1 LFSEK
6 VKILIVK
13 LSALGDVV
21 QTLPSLSLLK
31 KVFPES
37 KIDWVVDK
45 RNAEILEKHPYLN
58 KILVFSNNTF
68 FSFKNL
74 KKFLKDL
81 RSEEYDVVI
90 DYQGLLKSGI
100 ITGLSKAKYKIGFA
114 NHREGSPL
122 FYNLKL
128 PPYDKNLHAVKR
140 YLFLTKKAI
149 EILGKPKDLI
159 YFEEIPEPIF
169 SSEILN
175 KKLKFI
181 KKPYIVFVPSARWET
196 KWWPFS
202 HWEKLIELCKDL
214 AKNFDIFI
222 TGSSSEINLKS
233 WAEEME
239 KKYPYIYS
247 LVGKLSLKELII
259 LIKDSKALVSVDTG
273 PMHIAEA
280 LKKPVVALFG
290 PTSPERTGPWA
301 GDFKVIR
308 SSLSCSPCFKKKCKK
323 LKCMFEIK
331 PEEVKNA
338 LEELLIKHYSL

>member
-1 LFSEK
+1 

-31 KVFPES
+31 KVFPKS

-45 RNAEILEKHPYLN
+45 RNAEILEKHPYIN

-68 FSFKNL
+68 FSLKNF

-81 RSEEYDVVI
+81 RSEEYDAVI

-100 ITGLSKAKYKIGFA
+100 IIGLSKAKYKIGFA
-114 NHREGSPL
+114 NHREGSSI

-140 YLFLTKKAI
+140 YILLTKKVI
-149 EILGKPKDLI
+149 EILGKAKELN

-175 KKLKFI
+175 KNLKFI
-181 KKPYIVFVPSARWET
+181 QRPYIVFVPSARWET

-202 HWEKLIELCKDL
+202 NWERLIELCKDL
-214 AKNFDIFI
+214 AKKFDIFI
-222 TGSSSEINLKS
+222 TGSLLETELKI
-233 WAEEME
+233 WAEDME

-247 LVGKLSLKELII
+247 LVGKLSLKELVT
-259 LIKDSKALVSVDTG
+259 LIKDSNALVSVDTG
-273 PMHIAEA
+273 PMHIASA
-280 LKKPVVALFG
+280 LKKPVIALFG
-290 PTSPERTGPWA
+290 PTSPDRTGPWA
-301 GDFKVIR
+301 GDFKIIK
-308 SSLSCSPCFKKKCKK
+308 SPLSCSPCFKKECKD
-323 LKCMFEIK
+323 LRCMFEIK

-338 LEELLIKHYSL
+338 LKGVLIKNYSL

>member
-1 LFSEK
+1 M
-6 VKILIVK
+6 KILIVK

-31 KVFPES
+31 KVFPKS

-45 RNAEILEKHPYLN
+45 RNAEILEKHPYIN

-68 FSFKNL
+68 FSLKNF

-81 RSEEYDVVI
+81 RSEEYDAVI

-100 ITGLSKAKYKIGFA
+100 IIGLSKAKYKIGFA
-114 NHREGSPL
+114 NHREGSPI

-140 YLFLTKKAI
+140 YILLTKKVI
-149 EILGKPKDLI
+149 EILGKAKELN

-175 KKLKFI
+175 KNLKFI
-181 KKPYIVFVPSARWET
+181 QRPYIVFVPSARWET

-202 HWEKLIELCKDL
+202 NWERLIELCKDL
-214 AKNFDIFI
+214 AKKFDIFI
-222 TGSSSEINLKS
+222 TGSLLETELKI
-233 WAEEME
+233 WAEDME

-247 LVGKLSLKELII
+247 LVGKLSLKELVT
-259 LIKDSKALVSVDTG
+259 LIKDSNALVSVDTG
-273 PMHIAEA
+273 PMHIASA
-280 LKKPVVALFG
+280 LKKPVIALFG
-290 PTSPERTGPWA
+290 PTSPDRTGPWA
-301 GDFKVIR
+301 GDFKIIK
-308 SSLSCSPCFKKKCKK
+308 SPLSCSPCFKKECKD
-323 LKCMFEIK
+323 LRCMFEIK

-338 LEELLIKHYSL
+338 LKGVLIKNYSL

>member
-1 LFSEK
+1 

-31 KVFPES
+31 KIFPES

-58 KILVFSNNTF
+58 KILVFSNNTL
-68 FSFKNL
+68 FSFKTF
-74 KKFLKDL
+74 KKFLKNL

-128 PPYDKNLHAVKR
+128 PPYDKNIHAVKR
-140 YLFLTKKAI
+140 YLLLTKKVI
-149 EILGKPKDLI
+149 EILGKTENLS

-169 SSEILN
+169 SPEILN
-175 KKLKFI
+175 RKLGFI

-222 TGSSSEINLKS
+222 TGSLLETKFKI
-233 WAEEME
+233 WAENME

-247 LVGKLSLKELII
+247 LVSKISLKELIT
-259 LIKDSKALVSVDTG
+259 LIKDSNALVSVDTG
-273 PMHIAEA
+273 PMHIASA
-280 LKKPVVALFG
+280 FKKPVIALFG

-301 GDFKVIR
+301 GDFKVIK
-308 SSLSCSPCFKKKCKK
+308 SPLFCSPCFKKKCKD

-338 LEELLIKHYSL
+338 LEELLIKH

>member
-1 LFSEK
+1 

-31 KVFPES
+31 KVFPKS

-45 RNAEILEKHPYLN
+45 RNAEILEKHPYIN

-68 FSFKNL
+68 FSLKNF

-81 RSEEYDVVI
+81 RSEEYDAVI

-100 ITGLSKAKYKIGFA
+100 IIGLSKAKYKIGFA
-114 NHREGSPL
+114 NHREGSPI

-140 YLFLTKKAI
+140 YILLTKKVI
-149 EILGKPKDLI
+149 EILGKAKELN

-175 KKLKFI
+175 KNLKFI
-181 KKPYIVFVPSARWET
+181 QRPYIVFVPSARWET

-202 HWEKLIELCKDL
+202 NWERLIELCKDL
-214 AKNFDIFI
+214 AKKFDIFI
-222 TGSSSEINLKS
+222 TGSLLETELKI
-233 WAEEME
+233 WAEDME

-247 LVGKLSLKELII
+247 LVGKLSLKELVT
-259 LIKDSKALVSVDTG
+259 LIKDSNALVSVDTG
-273 PMHIAEA
+273 PMHIASA
-280 LKKPVVALFG
+280 LKKPVIALFG
-290 PTSPERTGPWA
+290 PTSPDRTGPWA
-301 GDFKVIR
+301 GDFKIIK
-308 SSLSCSPCFKKKCKK
+308 SPLSCSPCFKKECKD
-323 LKCMFEIK
+323 LRCMFEIK

-338 LEELLIKHYSL
+338 LKGVLIKNYSL